1 MDDGGFLL
9 RTPADLDALDFD
21 KLDGLVPVVTQDAG
35 TGVVLMLAFAD
46 REALERTLATG
57 RMHYRSRSRDELWLK
72 GATSGNVQRL
82 ESLHADCDADTVLA
96 RVESEGP
103 ACHTGSTSCFGNA
116 PPPPGAILEE
126 LARVVG
132 KRARELPEGSYT
144 VRLLDDENLRLKK
157 LGEEGAELVA
167 ALARGRADDAAEEA
181 ADLLYHLVV
190 ALRGAGVLLQ
200 HPLAILKGRSGG
212 E

>member
-9 RTPADLDALDFD
+9 RTSADLDALDFD

-72 GATSGNVQRL
+72 GATSGNVQRV
-82 ESLHADCDADTVLA
+82 ESLHTDCDADTVLA
-96 RVESEGP
+96 RVEPEGP
-103 ACHTGSTSCFGNA
+103 ACHTGSTSCFGDA
-116 PPPPGAILEE
+116 PRPAGAILEE
-126 LARVVG
+126 LGRVVEE
-132 KRARELPEGSYT
+132 RARERPEGSYT

-167 ALARGRADDAAEEA
+167 ALARGRAADAADEA

-190 ALRGAGVLLQ
+190 ALRGGGVDLDAVWTALRERR
-200 HPLAILKGRSGG
+200 G
-212 E
+212 